1 MRMIFAAT
9 MLILA
14 ACSPSG
20 DAEQAAAEPAAATPD
35 RSAMN
40 AAQRAYAEAN
50 DRMHSAM
57 GSNIPADADV
67 AFVQGMIPHHQGAID
82 MARIVLE
89 HGTDPENQA
98 LARAIIAAQEAE
110 IQQMRAW
117 LERRELPG
125 VDATGAQP
133 APAGDGAEAAVDH
146 SKMGH

>member
-1 MRMIFAAT
+1 MRLALAFGLLA
-9 MLILA
+9 LA
-14 ACSPSG
+14 ACSPTSETG
-20 DAEQAAAEPAAATPD
+20 TEAGQAAAPD

-57 GSNIPADADV
+57 ASNIPDDADV

-89 HGTDPENQA
+89 HGSDPENRA
-98 LARAIIAAQEAE
+98 LAQAIIAAQEAE
-110 IQQMRAW
+110 IAQMRAW
-117 LERRELPG
+117 LARRNLPG

-133 APAGDGAEAAVDH
+133 APAGDEVDH